1 MPNFEILIPKSD
13 RIPMDLRLRLKAE
26 SWIDA
31 LKAGLAKVGEEG
43 PAPEGVLCDIKEDNS
58 IHVTD
63 TLSGRVFRIEE
74 LLEAPVPV
82 AANSDEMA
90 TQPEMPA
97 VTEEV
102 PQPSHPTTPTPV
114 PQVPPP
120 APVQPLPT
128 APMEQAPPAPTP
140 PAEQAPPTPPPLEPR
155 RSETASAIP
164 AADAIGRSL
173 GSTSEATVDLLE
185 EIFEFTDK
193 VKDKSRK
200 QDALDFMLDL
210 AMAKV
215 PSDAGSVILADINTR
230 RLEFG
235 AAKGPKSE
243 GLVGVQLKMG
253 QGIVGFCAE
262 SSIAVAVSD
271 AQRDPRF
278 YSAISEKIGYPT
290 RSILCVPMQVDGRVV
305 GALELINKHTEDLY
319 TERDLGIASFIAQ
332 QLARHLI
339 QRGWV

>member
-43 PAPEGVLCDIKEDNS
+43 PAPEGVLCDIKDDNS

-63 TLSGRVFRIEE
+63 THSGRVFRIEE

-102 PQPSHPTTPTPV
+102 PQPSHPTTPTLV
-114 PQVPPP
+114 PQAPPP

-128 APMEQAPPAPTP
+128 
-140 PAEQAPPTPPPLEPR
+140 PTPPPMEPR

-319 TERDLGIASFIAQ
+319 TERDLGIANFIAQ